1 MLRIRITA
9 EVDGV
14 KGEYTITYGRGGA
27 SNAAVGFAVARDGA
41 PGGRKA
47 DAERLSALIEALTGR
62 RPGVYR
68 TRDGKIEMMCYGEHL
83 EGFRRYAE
91 LTDAIEKWLRETRR

>member
-1 MLRIRITA
+1 LLRIRITA
-9 EVDGV
+9 EVDGIRS
-14 KGEYTITYGRGGA
+14 EYTITYGRSGA
-27 SNAAVGFAVARDGA
+27 GNAAVDFAVARASA
-41 PGGRKA
+41 PGGREA

-68 TRDGKIEMMCYGEHL
+68 TRGGKIEMMCYREHL